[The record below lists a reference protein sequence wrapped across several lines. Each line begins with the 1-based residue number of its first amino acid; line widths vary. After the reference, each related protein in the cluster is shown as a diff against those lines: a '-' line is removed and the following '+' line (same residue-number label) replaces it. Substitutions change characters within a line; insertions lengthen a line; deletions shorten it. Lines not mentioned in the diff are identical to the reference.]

1 MADHKPD
8 PKRVKRLFARAWK
21 CYLPIL
27 TKRLGAKTKDDLIF
41 ILLEEIYRLNPHF
54 TLVLDENN
62 LKKQIHIPPSKEPIR
77 TDRETIKSLP
87 LWYQALAEVLKEK
100 RRLILTDE
108 LFSLDLPE
116 NKPTCRECGGKCSP
130 AEQRICLSELD
141 GAF

>member
-62 LKKQIHIPPSKEPIR
+62 LKNRSIFLHRRNQFAQTGRPSRVYPFGIR
-77 TDRETIKSLP
+77 H
-87 LWYQALAEVLKEK
+87 
-100 RRLILTDE
+100 
-108 LFSLDLPE
+108 
-116 NKPTCRECGGKCSP
+116 
-130 AEQRICLSELD
+130 
-141 GAF
+141 